1 MFDGEA
7 FLVLAEKMLTQW
19 PDDEAAQRAA
29 ISRAYYA
36 VFLMARAYLDAT
48 GQPVVREGRAHGV
61 VWNRL
66 ANLKGQTG
74 KSISQDGK
82 RLREWR
88 QNADY
93 EIPHP
98 VTNLSAEALTAAITA
113 RQLLDKLET
122 LP

>member
-7 FLVLAEKMLTQW
+7 FLVLAEKLVAEW

-36 VFLMARAYLDAT
+36 AFLNARAYLD
-48 GQPVVREGRAHGV
+48 GLGPPVARDGSAHRA

-66 ANLKGQTG
+66 ANRKGRAG

-88 QNADY
+88 QKADY
-93 EIPHP
+93 EIPYP
-98 VTNLSAEALTAAITA
+98 ETNLFAEAQTAAIIA
-113 RQLLDKLET
+113 RRLLDTLET